1 MPSKLVFF
9 DIDGTLISHVGGSH
23 VPRET
28 DEAIALI
35 KKADHIPAIATAR
48 NLAMTRTTAA
58 RFGIGLLVCCNGAHV
73 VVNGESIHGEWLDS
87 GFLSTFRK
95 RLAPFSENASA
106 LDADFVYTGQ
116 TSDEFERYLLEQ
128 SGFDC
133 RKSLNELSRAHLA
146 YVYSDHLAQT
156 LADAKSG
163 LENVDFY
170 EMRWYTEIRPKGV
183 SKWVGIQK
191 AARFLGFPEEEI
203 VTVGDGSNDVE
214 MLKNA
219 PLGIAVG
226 GAAAEAKSAAD
237 EVVGDID
244 SGGILDVF
252 RRLEILK

>member
-1 MPSKLVFF
+1 MAGKLVFF
-9 DIDGTLISHVGGSH
+9 DIDGTLVSHAGGSH

-35 KKADHIPAIATAR
+35 REAGHIPAIATAR
-48 NLAMTRTTAA
+48 NFAMTRTTAA
-58 RFGIGLLVCCNGAHV
+58 RFGIEILVCCNGALV
-73 VVNGESIHGEWLDS
+73 VAGGENIHEAWLDS
-87 GFLSTFRK
+87 GFLSMFRQ

-106 LDADFVYTGQ
+106 LDADYVYTGQ

-133 RKSLNELSRAHLA
+133 RKPLNELSRAHLA
-146 YVYSDHLAQT
+146 YVYSDHLAGM
-156 LADAKSG
+156 LADAENG

-170 EMRWYTEIRPKGV
+170 KLRWYTEIRPKGV

-191 AARFLGFPEEEI
+191 AARFLGFPEGGI
-203 VTVGDGSNDVE
+203 VTVGDGVNDVE

-219 PLGIAVG
+219 PWGIAVG
-226 GAAAEAKSAAD
+226 GAVAEARSAAD